1 MQVRLAGGVL
11 MSGSEATTAE
21 LSYCSYQC
29 TLWEE
34 TCASQPLP
42 GDSWQW
48 TSHRQCCLS
57 PSYPPPLS
65 RSRAA
70 AFEAFSLGRHR
81 VGGHLEAWT
90 GCLPAKQEMETPCWW
105 PEEGLLLGGS
115 THTPMSTLEGVTW
128 FPEEQLWRQCGLT
141 GTEVS
146 YGPDSM
152 SHILIEAGT
161 VNCFLSLT
169 GHCVQTK
176 VNTNL
181 K

>member
-1 MQVRLAGGVL
+1 MYSLGGDLRFSAFTRRLLAADFSSSVL
-11 MSGSEATTAE
+11 FVSII
-21 LSYCSYQC
+21 
-29 TLWEE
+29 
-34 TCASQPLP
+34 
-42 GDSWQW
+42 
-48 TSHRQCCLS
+48 S
-57 PSYPPPLS
+57 PSSVEITCCCFRGFFLG
-65 RSRAA
+65 
-70 AFEAFSLGRHR
+70 EAPGGRSLGGMDRLLASKAR
-81 VGGHLEAWT
+81 DGDTVLVARGGTAVG
-90 GCLPAKQEMETPCWW
+90 
-105 PEEGLLLGGS
+105 EGA
-115 THTPMSTLEGVTW
+115 HTPMSTLEGVTW

-161 VNCFLSLT
+161 VNFFLSLT